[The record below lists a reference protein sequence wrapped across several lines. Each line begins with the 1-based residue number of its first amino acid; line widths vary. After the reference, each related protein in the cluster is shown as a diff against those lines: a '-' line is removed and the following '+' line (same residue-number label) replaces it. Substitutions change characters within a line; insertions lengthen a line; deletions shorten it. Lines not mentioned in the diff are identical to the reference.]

1 MKILDKYILKQYI
14 SNFLIIIL
22 SFSAL
27 FIIIDVFDRLPRLLK
42 YSNDYYYFAQYFL
55 LRIPYLFV
63 LTSPIV
69 VLLSGLFL
77 MSTLSKY
84 NESIAI
90 RAAGIS
96 IFRMVRPLLI
106 LGIIV
111 SIIIMIFG
119 EYVLPYTEYKRNK
132 IYTEDIK
139 GQEIEDIKMR
149 SNIFYSDNNFLFY
162 LNYFDGYKNKIRVI
176 DITEKDK
183 STGKIVRKIQ
193 ANEAIWDGSQWSF
206 INCYERHFDNN
217 QVTYYN
223 FQPKTNIPEITTTPD
238 DFIKSSKS
246 TMSMNYFELLD
257 YINRL
262 KKIGEK
268 HHIEQTDLYMKVTFP
283 FANFIILLFCIPLAT
298 ASVRSKGRGV
308 IFLMGIMICFLY
320 LVTLRICQ
328 SLGYNEIIS
337 PLTATIFPHILF
349 FIIGIYYLVKS
360 EI

>member
-1 MKILDKYILKQYI
+1 MRILDKYIVKQYLI
-14 SNFLIIIL
+14 NFFIIIL

-27 FIIIDVFDRLPRLLK
+27 FIIIDVFDRLPRLLR
-42 YSNDYYYFAQYFL
+42 YTNNYIDMAQYFL

-77 MSTLSKY
+77 MSSLSKY

-106 LGIIV
+106 LGFFM
-111 SIIIMIFG
+111 SLIIMSFG
-119 EYVLPYTEYKRNK
+119 EFILPLAENRRNK
-132 IYTEDIK
+132 IYTENIK
-139 GQEIEDIKMR
+139 QQEIEDIKMR
-149 SNIFYSDNNFLFY
+149 SNIFYSDDNFLFY
-162 LNYFDGYKNKIRVI
+162 LNFFDGYNNKIRVI

-183 STGKIVRKIQ
+183 VTGQIVRKIQ
-193 ANEAIWDGSQWSF
+193 ANEAIWEEKQWSF
-206 INCYERHFDNN
+206 RHCYERHFEN
-217 QVTYYN
+217 QELTFFEYQSIKY
-223 FQPKTNIPEITTTPD
+223 IPEIKTTPN
-238 DFIKSSKS
+238 DFIKSAKS
-246 TMSMNYFELLD
+246 TMSMNFFELRE
-257 YINRL
+257 YITRL

-268 HHIEQTDLYMKVTFP
+268 HHIEQIDLYMKVTFP

-308 IFLMGIMICFLY
+308 IFLMGIVICFSY
-320 LVTLRICQ
+320 LVMLRICQ

-337 PLTATIFPHILF
+337 PITATLFPHIIFLL
-349 FIIGIYYLVKS
+349 IGLYYLIKS